1 MRSERRLTR
10 RGDTRLMFA
19 DEFLAGMGGDRTAA
33 WRRRG
38 CWRCP
43 EYDNGWYGKTIDPG
57 VGSS

>member
-1 MRSERRLTR
+1 LTR
-10 RGDTRLMFA
+10 RGDTRLIFA
-19 DEFLAGMGGDRTAA
+19 DKFQAGMAGDRAA

-38 CWRCP
+38 RWRCP